1 MSQSNKAGFSS
12 LQDRYLLN
20 EGSVPLSGIQ
30 GIVRALLDSARADA
44 AAGNNIPVFISG
56 YQGSPLGGLDTELE
70 RSRAVIEPGN
80 VVFRPGLNEE
90 LAATSVVGTQLL
102 EGWRKE
108 GVDGVTGVWYGKSP
122 GVDRA
127 TDAMRHGN
135 IIGTAPTGGAI
146 ALAGDD
152 PAAKSSTVPG
162 CSDASLAALGMP
174 VLFPGN
180 TAEMITLFRHAVL
193 MSRASGLWAGF
204 KVVTKVADSTGV
216 VRVAPHLEAVIPS
229 IEVNGR
235 PFRHRPSAELL
246 GPNLL
251 ALEETMVGVRLELA
265 REYIRLNDLNP
276 VHGSPSAT
284 LGIVATGT
292 TYFDLLTALAEMGL
306 SDSPGIRVMKVAA
319 LHPLDPSSVFSFAQG
334 LREIMV
340 VEEKG
345 PFVESA
351 FKEILYGRAG
361 APLVTGKVDDKG
373 LSLVPK
379 YGALEAD
386 DVTRSVGRRVLS
398 HFEAPG
404 VEKRIA
410 ELDAIA
416 ERKIEVLEQR
426 TPFFCSGCP
435 HNTSTRAG
443 DGTVVGA
450 GIGCHTLVLLNPS
463 RRGRLTGVTQMGGEG
478 AQFIGMSP
486 FSSASHFVQ
495 NMGDGTFHHSGSLAI
510 RASVAA
516 GTNITYKILYNDAVA
531 MTGGQQVEGRLSIPE
546 LIELLY
552 LEGVTKVVV
561 TADDPARYRSVDL
574 PRQIKVRPREEL
586 SEVERELAE
595 VPGTTVIIHDQLC
608 AIEKRRRRRAGKLST
623 PKDIVVINE
632 RICEGCG
639 DCGEKSNCLSVEPV
653 MTEFGRKTRINQGSC
668 SHDRSCLKGDCP
680 SFLLVEPG
688 KGTGKGKANALPDLP
703 LTDPEIRVPAQGTRI
718 RMVGIG
724 GTGVVTLAAILEVAA
739 TLDGL
744 YTVGLDQTGLSQK
757 AGPVVSDLHITSE
770 PREEAVTHPAGTAD
784 LLLGFDLI
792 GTASE
797 KNLRVAGP
805 DRTRAVVSTSYV
817 PNGREVADP
826 WHQGPTPD
834 AALNAVARFTNPQGS
849 FRLPA
854 QQLAD
859 KLYGDEIPANVM
871 VLGAAWQ
878 LGLLPISLDSLN
890 RAFELNKVGLKTN
903 LEAFA
908 WGRMAVL
915 HPEAIEAVLDPKLPA
930 KEVSARI
937 ARLGDKLGLP
947 AGTYRETALK
957 RADDLA
963 AYQNPALAKSYLERV
978 EEFRGRAEKV
988 FGADEE
994 LASAF
999 ARNLYKLIA
1008 YKDEYEVAR
1017 LHLEWAAG
1025 EGSGA
1030 AKASM
1035 LLHPP
1040 VLRALGMKRK
1050 IKLDKTAKP
1059 AMTVLRAMRGLR
1071 GTGLDPFGRSEIRR
1085 RERALAGEYEAAML
1099 DALAKAE
1106 AGQAE
1111 LLKRMAGLPDIIRGY
1126 ESVKE
1131 RNLALY
1137 DQAWADARSELGASR
1152 APIS

>member
-12 LQDRYLLN
+12 LQDRYTLA
-20 EGSVPLSGIQ
+20 EGNVPLSGIQ

-44 AAGNNIPVFISG
+44 EAGRNIPVFVSG
-56 YQGSPLGGLDTELE
+56 YQGSPLGGLDTELQ

-90 LAATSVVGTQLL
+90 LAATAVVGTQLL

-108 GVDGVTGVWYGKSP
+108 EVAGVTGVWYGKSP

-135 IIGTAPTGGAI
+135 IIGTSPTGGAI

-162 CSDASLAALGMP
+162 CSDATLAALGMP

-180 TAEMITLFRHAVL
+180 TEEMITLFRHAVL
-193 MSRASGLWAGF
+193 LSRVSGLWAGF

-216 VRVAPHLEAVIPS
+216 LRLASPVEAVIPT
-229 IEVNGR
+229 IEINGR
-235 PFRHRPSAELL
+235 PYRHRPSAELL

-251 ALEETMVGVRLELA
+251 AMEETMVGVRLELA
-265 REYIRLNDLNP
+265 REYIRLNHLNT
-276 VHGSPSAT
+276 VHGSPSAS

-306 SDSPGIRVMKVAA
+306 ADSPGIRVMKVAA
-319 LHPLDPSSVFSFAQG
+319 LHPLDPSSVVSFAQG
-334 LREIMV
+334 LREILV

-345 PFVESA
+345 PFVETA

-361 APLVTGKVDDKG
+361 APLVTGKIDDQG
-373 LSLVPK
+373 LALVPK
-379 YGALEAD
+379 HGALEAD
-386 DVTRSVGRRVLS
+386 DVARSAGRRVLA

-416 ERKIEVLEQR
+416 DRKIEVLEQR

-435 HNTSTRAG
+435 HNTSTRTG
-443 DGTVVGA
+443 DDTVVGA

-463 RRGRLTGVTQMGGEG
+463 HRGALVGVTQMGGEG

-486 FSSASHFVQ
+486 FTSASHFVQ

-531 MTGGQQVEGRLSIPE
+531 MTGGQQVEGKLSIPE

-552 LEGVTKVVV
+552 LEGAAKVAV
-561 TADDPARYRSVDL
+561 TADDPTRYRTIDL

-586 SEVERELAE
+586 SEVERELAQL
-595 VPGTTVIIHDQLC
+595 PGTTVIIHDQMC
-608 AIEKRRRRRAGKLST
+608 AIEKRRRRRAGRLST

-668 SHDRSCLKGDCP
+668 SQDRSCLKGDCP

-688 KGTGKGKANALPDLP
+688 KSKGKGHSLPNLP
-703 LTDPEIRVPAQGTRI
+703 LSDPQIRVPAQGTRI

-744 YTVGLDQTGLSQK
+744 YMTGLDQTGLSQK
-757 AGPVVSDLHITSE
+757 AGPVISDLHITAD
-770 PREEAVTHPAGTAD
+770 PRDEAVTHPAGTAD

-792 GTASE
+792 GSAAE
-797 KNLRVAGP
+797 KNLRVASP

-817 PNGREVADP
+817 PNGREIADP
-826 WHQGPTPD
+826 WHEGPAPE
-834 AALNAVARFTNPQGS
+834 AALAALARFTNPQGS

-854 QQLAD
+854 QELAD
-859 KLYGDEIPANVM
+859 RLYGDEIPANVM

-878 LGLLPISLDSLN
+878 LGLVPLSLDSLN
-890 RAFELNKVGLKTN
+890 KAFELNKVAVKTN

-915 HPEAIEAVLDPKLPA
+915 HPEAIDNVLNPKAPA
-930 KEVSARI
+930 KKASSRI
-937 ARLGDKLGLP
+937 AHLGDKVGLP
-947 AGTYRETALK
+947 AGACRDLALN
-957 RADDLA
+957 RAEDLA
-963 AYQNPALAKSYLERV
+963 AYQNLSLAKSYLERV
-978 EEFRGRAEKV
+978 AAFQKKAGAV

-994 LASAF
+994 PTLTF
-999 ARNLYKLIA
+999 AANLYKLIA

-1025 EGSGA
+1025 DGA
-1030 AKASM
+1030 QVAKATM

-1040 VLRALGMKRK
+1040 MLRALGMKRK
-1050 IKLDKTAKP
+1050 IKLDKSAKP
-1059 AMTVLRAMRGLR
+1059 AMTLLHAMRRLR
-1071 GTGLDPFGRSEIRR
+1071 GTGLDPFGRSEMRK
-1085 RERALAGEYEAAML
+1085 RERALAREYETAML
-1099 DALAKAE
+1099 EALGR
-1106 AGQAE
+1106 AGADQAE
-1111 LLKRMAGLPDIIRGY
+1111 LIKRMAGLPDMIRGY

-1131 RNLALY
+1131 RNLAGY
-1137 DQAWADARSELGASR
+1137 DKAWAEARSELDAPRASL
-1152 APIS
+1152 S

>member
-12 LQDRYLLN
+12 LQDRYLLP

-44 AAGNNIPVFISG
+44 AAGLNIPVFISG

-70 RSRAVIEPGN
+70 RSRAVTGPGN
-80 VVFRPGLNEE
+80 IVFRPGLNEE
-90 LAATSVVGTQLL
+90 LAATSVMGTQLL

-135 IIGTAPTGGAI
+135 VIGTSPTGGAI

-162 CSDASLAALGMP
+162 CSDATLAALGMP
-174 VLFPGN
+174 VFFPGN
-180 TAEMITLFRHAVL
+180 TAEMLTLFRHAVV

-216 VRVAPHLEAVIPS
+216 VRVAPQLQPVLPT

-246 GPNLL
+246 GPNLM
-251 ALEETMVGVRLELA
+251 ALEESMVGVRLELA
-265 REYIRLNDLNP
+265 REYIRLNNLNP
-276 VHGSPSAT
+276 VHGTPSAT
-284 LGIVATGT
+284 IGIVATGT

-306 SDSPGIRVMKVAA
+306 ADSPGIRLMKVAA
-319 LHPLDPSSVFSFAQG
+319 LHPLDPSSMVSFAQG
-334 LREIMV
+334 LREILV

-351 FKEILYGRAG
+351 IKEILYGRAG

-373 LSLVPK
+373 VALVPK

-386 DVTRSVGRRVLS
+386 DVTRSVGRRVLA

-404 VEKRIA
+404 AEKRIA

-443 DGTVVGA
+443 DDTVVGA

-463 RRGRLTGVTQMGGEG
+463 HRGKLTGVTQMGGEG
-478 AQFIGMSP
+478 AQFIGMAP

-516 GTNITYKILYNDAVA
+516 GSNITYKILYNDAVA
-531 MTGGQQVEGRLSIPE
+531 MTGGQRVEGRLAIPE

-552 LEGVTKVVV
+552 LEGVSKVVV
-561 TADDPARYRSVDL
+561 TADDPTRYRTIDL

-586 SEVERELAE
+586 PEVERELAR

-608 AIEKRRRRRAGKLST
+608 AIEKRRRRRTGKLDT

-688 KGTGKGKANALPDLP
+688 KGKTKAHPLPSLALP
-703 LTDPEIRVPAQGTRI
+703 DPEIRVPAQGTRI

-757 AGPVVSDLHITSE
+757 AGPVVSDLHITAD
-770 PREEAVTHPAGTAD
+770 PRAEAVTHPAGTAD

-797 KNLRVAGP
+797 KNLRVASP

-834 AALNAVARFTNPQGS
+834 AALNAVARFTSPQGS

-854 QQLAD
+854 QVLAD
-859 KLYGDEIPANVM
+859 TLYGDEIPANVM

-878 LGLLPISLDSLN
+878 LGLLPLSLESLTK
-890 RAFELNKVGLKTN
+890 AFELNNVAVKTN

-908 WGRMAVL
+908 WGRMAVV
-915 HPEAIEAVLDPKLPA
+915 HPEAIESVLDPKAPA
-930 KEVSARI
+930 KEVSPRI
-937 ARLGDKLGLP
+937 AKLAEKLGLP
-947 AGTYRETALK
+947 AGTYREIALK
-957 RADDLA
+957 RAGDLA
-963 AYQNPALAKSYLERV
+963 AYQNAGLAKSYLERV
-978 EEFRGRAEKV
+978 EEFRKRAEKV

-1017 LHLEWAAG
+1017 LHLEWFAG
-1025 EGSGA
+1025 EGSQA
-1030 AKASM
+1030 AKATM

-1050 IKLDKTAKP
+1050 IKLNKSAKP
-1059 AMTVLRAMRGLR
+1059 AMTALHATRGLR
-1071 GTGLDPFGRSEIRR
+1071 GTRLDPFGRSDIRK
-1085 RERALAGEYEAAML
+1085 RERALAAEYEAAML
-1099 DALAKAE
+1099 DALAKAG
-1106 AGQAE
+1106 ADQTE
-1111 LLKRMAGLPDIIRGY
+1111 LLKRMAELPDLIRGY

-1137 DQAWADARSELGASR
+1137 DQAWAEARTELGASR
-1152 APIS
+1152 ASLS